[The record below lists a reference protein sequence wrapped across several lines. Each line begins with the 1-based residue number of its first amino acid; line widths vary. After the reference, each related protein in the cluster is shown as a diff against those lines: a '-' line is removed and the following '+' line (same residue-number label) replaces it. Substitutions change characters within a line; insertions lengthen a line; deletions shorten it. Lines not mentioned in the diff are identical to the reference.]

1 MRGCDSLI
9 GHLNTHCYADSV
21 SQRDFL
27 VNEGLVIPSRI
38 SVLGPGSISGVNL
51 ERFNPKGFEGKR
63 AASAQRELGLSEQAL
78 VILFVGRL
86 TKDKG
91 IGELVSAFQMLQ
103 RDGKDVD
110 LVLVGPFEPERDP
123 LPMETLYELS
133 HNPRIHVV
141 GFSHAPEKYMAAA
154 DVFCL
159 PSYREGFGSVVI
171 EAAAMGVPAVVS
183 RVVGLVDAIVDG
195 ETGLL
200 VPPKEVD
207 ALRGALMK
215 ILSSPQM
222 RHRMGRAARM
232 RAVRQFDSRII
243 NRLVVEEYKRLAVS
257 HH

>member
-1 MRGCDSLI
+1 M
-9 GHLNTHCYADSV
+9 GHLDTHCYADSV

-27 VNEGLVIPSRI
+27 VNQRLVPASRI
-38 SVLGPGSISGVNL
+38 SVLGAGSISGVNL
-51 ERFNPKGFEGKR
+51 ERFNPNVFKGER
-63 AASAQRELGLSEQAL
+63 TSRPQRELGLSEESL

-91 IGELVSAFQMLQ
+91 VRELVSAFRMLQ
-103 RDGKDVD
+103 IDQKDID

-123 LPMETLYELS
+123 LPRETLYELS

-141 GFSHAPEKYMAAA
+141 GFSHDPEKYMAAA

-183 RVVGLVDAIVDG
+183 RVVGLVDAVVDG
-195 ETGLL
+195 VTGLL
-200 VPPKEVD
+200 VPAKEVD

-215 ILSSPQM
+215 MLSSPEI
-222 RHRMGRAARM
+222 RHRMGRAARE
-232 RAVRQFDSRII
+232 RAADDFDSRII
-243 NRLVVEEYKRLAVS
+243 NPLVVEEYKKLAARY
-257 HH
+257 H